1 MRLQHRLVPTS
12 LGALAGPLATFDC
25 DARKRSLA
33 GVERNIGNRL
43 YRTDEFL
50 HVVWLY
56 VLNFRNLAMHVSAG
70 VLPSH
75 SASALGRILK

>member
-1 MRLQHRLVPTS
+1 
-12 LGALAGPLATFDC
+12 
-25 DARKRSLA
+25 
-33 GVERNIGNRL
+33 VERNIGNRL

-56 VLNFRNLAMHVSAG
+56 VLDFRNLAMHVSAG

>member
-1 MRLQHRLVPTS
+1 
-12 LGALAGPLATFDC
+12 
-25 DARKRSLA
+25 
-33 GVERNIGNRL
+33 VERNIGNRI

-56 VLNFRNLAMHVSAG
+56 VLDFRNLAMYVSAG

>member
-1 MRLQHRLVPTS
+1 MCLQHRLVLTS

-25 DARKRSLA
+25 DARKWSLA
-33 GVERNIGNRL
+33 GMERNIGNKL
-43 YRTDEFL
+43 YRANELF

-56 VLNFRNLAMHVSAG
+56 VLDFRHLVVHVSVG

-75 SASALGRILK
+75 SASSLGRIPK